1 MCVLCY
7 ELVSE
12 DHWADALSDPS
23 SGAVPGSWLYRRAKV
38 LSAVLAAYGLAVSH
52 PGTGRHC
59 VVADR
64 KGAAE
69 LAAGLPEVWR
79 AAQKM
84 TSRPIDVLD
93 PLLLQAIAASTRSE
107 GRV

>member
-12 DHWADALSDPS
+12 AHWSDDLSDRS
-23 SGAVPGSWLYRRAKV
+23 SGVVAGRSLFRRANL
-38 LSAVLAAYGLAVSH
+38 LSTVLAPYGLTVSH

-79 AAQKM
+79 VAQKM

-93 PLLLQAIAASTRSE
+93 PLLLQAIAASTRVA
-107 GRV
+107 GDV